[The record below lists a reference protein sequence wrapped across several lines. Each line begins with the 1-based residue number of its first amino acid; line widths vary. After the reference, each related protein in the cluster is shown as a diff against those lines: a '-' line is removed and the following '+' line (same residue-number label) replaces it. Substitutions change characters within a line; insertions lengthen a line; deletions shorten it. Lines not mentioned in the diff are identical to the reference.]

1 MTRGGM
7 RRRYTARTGAPP
19 LPRRPRFWPRK
30 PAETGPSGP
39 FFAAEPRVP
48 ETRADFGWRP
58 GRRGA
63 GAPEKSR
70 F

>member
-30 PAETGPSGP
+30 PAETGLSGP
-39 FFAAEPRVP
+39 FSAAEPRVP
-48 ETRADFGWRP
+48 EMCAVFEGVHGTP
-58 GRRGA
+58 GT
-63 GAPEKSR
+63 PEKLR